1 MIIVDNSV
9 LSAFKRLEVLDLLRQ
24 LFGDVMITPGVL
36 NEFSRRWGREA
47 LPGWIRIGELDESM
61 LREAEA
67 LRLGR
72 GEAESIV
79 LAQRLGY
86 LLAVDDEKARSVAK
100 DKGIPVIGSVG
111 ILRLAYEYCPIETRQ
126 ELEELLIRLSEDL
139 YLEEWLIEWALSAEK
154 TF

>member
-9 LSAFKRLEVLDLLRQ
+9 LSAFKRLGVLNLLRQ
-24 LFGDVMITPGVL
+24 LFGDVIITPGVL
-36 NEFSRRWGREA
+36 DEFSRKWGREA
-47 LPGWIRIGELDESM
+47 LPKWIRIGELDEIM

-79 LAQRLGY
+79 LAQRLGC

-100 DKGIPVIGSVG
+100 GKGIPVIGSVG

-126 ELEELLIRLSEDL
+126 ELEELLTKLSEDL
-139 YLEEWLIEWALSAEK
+139 YLEEWLIKWALSARK
-154 TF
+154 

>member
-1 MIIVDNSV
+1 
-9 LSAFKRLEVLDLLRQ
+9 
-24 LFGDVMITPGVL
+24 
-36 NEFSRRWGREA
+36 
-47 LPGWIRIGELDESM
+47 M

-86 LLAVDDEKARSVAK
+86 LLAVDGEKARSLAK

-111 ILRLAYEYCPIETRQ
+111 ILRLAYEYCPNV
-126 ELEELLIRLSEDL
+126 LKDSH
-139 YLEEWLIEWALSAEK
+139 YA
-154 TF
+154 